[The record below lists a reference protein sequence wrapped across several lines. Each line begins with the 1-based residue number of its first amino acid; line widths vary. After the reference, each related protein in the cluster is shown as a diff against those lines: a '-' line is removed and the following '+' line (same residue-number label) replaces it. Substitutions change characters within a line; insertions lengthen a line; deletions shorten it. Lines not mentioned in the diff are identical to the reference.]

1 MRDVASAWMNA
12 GTSTVMLPSGVQ
24 VRWEP
29 TSVADLMVRG
39 VLPGYLRSVAAQL
52 YADESKP
59 LTDDEQAKWK
69 EMVALLIRT
78 SVREVALPGSDEFEP
93 YQLSAAQVNDDDP
106 RMPRV
111 DLEALQ
117 HLALHLR
124 TPREVDAT
132 SRVATLYRRLD
143 EAAER
148 GASDDELDLLRQE
161 IELKAGE
168 YRRII
173 EKEAAHAV
181 LGWADFRGLLRRAGN
196 GDQRQDVGRAAVQ
209 PADHLGRGARP
220 RPRRRTRKSAGGASQ
235 PSA

>member
-1 MRDVASAWMNA
+1 MADIGSAWMNA
-12 GTSTVMLPSGVQ
+12 GTLAVMLPSGVQ

-29 TSVADLMVRG
+29 TSIADLMVRG

-52 YADESKP
+52 YDSSEP
-59 LTDDEQAKWK
+59 LTDEEQVKWK

-78 SVREVALPGSDEFEP
+78 SVREVALPGSDDFEP
-93 YQLSAAQVNDDDP
+93 FHLSAAQVNDDDP

-132 SRVATLYRRLD
+132 SRVAFLYRRLD
-143 EAAER
+143 EAVER

-161 IELKAGE
+161 IDAKVSE

-173 EKEAAHAV
+173 EKEAAHAL
-181 LGWADFRGLLRRAGN
+181 LGWGDFRGVLRGS
-196 GDQRQDVGRAAVQ
+196 GDSSQRQDVGRAPVE
-209 PADHLGRGARP
+209 PADHLGPGARS
-220 RPRRRTRKSAGGASQ
+220 RPRRRTRKSSGRAPQ